1 MKNIIKYNYI
11 GIRGTDELLQ
21 VGEMLTTSYLW
32 NHEFDC
38 SSYDTDEPVELGG
51 VCAVDTMINGSTVE
65 HIDWRYAGESER
77 EELFEELKKQ
87 IHETIEFAK
96 NTYCYNYYYII
107 GSEEYTDQYWS
118 DDNREIHLVDAV
130 VIEEI

>member
-11 GIRGTDELLQ
+11 GIRGTDEPLQ

-32 NHEFDC
+32 NHEFDM
-38 SSYDTDEPVELGG
+38 STYDTDEPVELGG

-65 HIDWRYAGESER
+65 HIDWRYASESER

-87 IHETIEFAK
+87 VHETIKFAK
-96 NTYCYNYYYII
+96 KTYCYSHYYII

-118 DDNREIHLVDAV
+118 DDDREIHLVDAV